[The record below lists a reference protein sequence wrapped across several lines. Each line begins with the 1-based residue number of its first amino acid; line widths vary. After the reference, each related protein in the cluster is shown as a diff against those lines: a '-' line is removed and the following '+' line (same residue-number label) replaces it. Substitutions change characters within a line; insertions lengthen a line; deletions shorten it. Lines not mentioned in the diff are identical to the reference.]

1 MDFKNV
7 QTYLL
12 NKKGAAEERPFGPD
26 ALVYKVMGKMFA
38 LIAEGSDPLRISL
51 KCDPDEA
58 LALRDMY
65 TAVTPGYH
73 LNKRHW
79 NTVTADG
86 TIPEDEIWHMIDH
99 SYELVVQ
106 GLTRQARAEL
116 ESL

>member
-1 MDFKNV
+1 MDFNRV

-12 NKKGAAEERPFGPD
+12 AKKGTTEERPFGPD

-38 LIAEGSDPLRISL
+38 LIAEGSDPLKISL

-65 TAVTPGYH
+65 TAVIPGYH

-79 NTVTADG
+79 NTVTADE
-86 TIPEDEIWHMIDH
+86 TLPEAEFWHMIDQ
-99 SYELVVQ
+99 SYALVVG
-106 GLTRQARAEL
+106 GLIRKAKAEL

>member
-1 MDFKNV
+1 MDFNTV
-7 QTYLL
+7 QAYLL
-12 NKKGAAEERPFGPD
+12 NKKGATEERPFGPE

-38 LIAEGSDPLRISL
+38 LIGEGSDPLQISL

-79 NTVTADG
+79 NTVTLDG
-86 TIPEDEIWHMIDH
+86 TLPDNELWHMIDQ
-99 SYELVVQ
+99 SYELVVR
-106 GLTRQARAEL
+106 GLTRKARAEW